1 VKFEL
6 FDEWNRLKGE
16 STMEIIGHTIE
27 KLEDPTGI
35 LKGDRYEYIL
45 QIEVPED
52 DELYSE
58 NGIYLKAI
66 IAVEEESVR
75 VAQYQL
81 FEKGTNAYI
90 DLELEDDEKE
100 LVAGYCKEHLE

>member
-1 VKFEL
+1 MQIT
-6 FDEWNRLKGE
+6 
-16 STMEIIGHTIE
+16 SHTVE

-35 LKGDRYEYIL
+35 LVGDRYEFIL

-58 NGIYLKAI
+58 KGVYLKAI
-66 IAVEEESVR
+66 IAIVDEAVR
-75 VAQYQL
+75 VAQYQF
-81 FEKGTNAYI
+81 FENVTNEYI

-100 LVAGYCKEHLE
+100 VIAEYCKEHIA